1 MKRDHSIEPTETL
14 RDAIRY
20 AENIKIAYDLIK
32 EKSPREDRMLA
43 YLLRNLHLDIDAL
56 LQLLYDAM
64 KQATGDIEFVRA
76 DRDVA
81 VDDKAIFESDKIS

>member
-1 MKRDHSIEPTETL
+1 MKSDHTIEPTDTL

-32 EKSPREDRMLA
+32 EKSPADDRTLV

-64 KQATGDIEFVRA
+64 KQANGDIEYVRV
-76 DRDVA
+76 DRESA
-81 VDDKAIFESDKIS
+81 VDQKAMFDSDKIS